1 MVAPPE
7 FVCVFVCLCFVF
19 VVLTKVNVLQV
30 LQKENIKVRHPDELP
45 NLNTLISCGFQGF
58 AVGNGLSSFALNDQ
72 TLIYFGYYHGLFG
85 EE

>member
-1 MVAPPE
+1 MQSANLSWALDAVS
-7 FVCVFVCLCFVF
+7 CLKRSYFALQALVK
-19 VVLTKVNVLQV
+19 LTKDFCN
-30 LQKENIKVRHPDELP
+30 KADCY
-45 NLNTLISCGFQGF
+45 LNCEYICFQGF